1 VTTILR
7 TLLLVAAMSGLVV
20 AGGLSNAPAMQKD
33 KDKGKV
39 GTVEVY
45 KDKAGE
51 FRFRVKDLDGKVIA
65 MTTRGYAT
73 KAECLKTLDLV
84 KSTLNNAKVMEVKD
98 DDKK

>member
-7 TLLLVAAMSGLVV
+7 AVLLVAAMGGLIV
-20 AGGLSNAPAMQKD
+20 AGGLSPAPAVQKD
-33 KDKGKV
+33 KAKV

-51 FRFRVKDLDGKVIA
+51 FRFRVKDTDGKVIA
-65 MTTRGYAT
+65 MPTRGYET
-73 KAECLKTLDLV
+73 KAECLKTLELV
-84 KSTLNNAKVMEVKD
+84 KNTLNNAKVTEVKE